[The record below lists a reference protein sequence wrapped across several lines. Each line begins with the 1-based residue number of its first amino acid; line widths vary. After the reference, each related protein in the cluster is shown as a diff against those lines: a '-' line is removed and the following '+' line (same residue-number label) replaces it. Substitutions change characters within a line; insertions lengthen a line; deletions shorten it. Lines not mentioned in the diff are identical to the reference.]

1 VGKYFAKTAYFET
14 EVNRLFNMQFENP
27 NPYRKY
33 ISQINCWGF
42 KLMLTEPFYNLLI
55 N

>member
-1 VGKYFAKTAYFET
+1 VGKYFAKTAYFEN
-14 EVNRLFNMQFENP
+14 EVYRLFNIQFENP
-27 NPYRKY
+27 SSCRKH
-33 ISQINCWGF
+33 ISEINCWGF